1 NSDEITNRARLL
13 VAAAKGNAALSQAD
27 VVELNQAI
35 STLIES
41 TFDSE
46 TTLHTMGKSHKVDS
60 ILALLSDMTTSKESI
75 PLRECGIRSNTLVLR
90 QIPLAST
97 YVSSQGSDEQTIYSA
112 HIVDNCLARVTSLYD
127 ETVTYLEGIA
137 IPNTVDSAS
146 LDLAAETLQL
156 ALVIVE
162 SLDECLESMSQGGDG
177 LLQSQAIWKSALEQC
192 LPVATY
198 LSKLFASSCRLFA
211 MSTGQVFRQQ
221 QGHFKQAM
229 ILCKHTA
236 KLIETLSK
244 IFGSE
249 AHLKTDVGMKR
260 SLMERFCENSLAI
273 HKLLL
278 NYSPQFKVVWLSLC
292 TIATKFSGVSFDS
305 SKQCQKI
312 FTHSCSTV
320 RELASQTSALIART
334 DKSGAQDIKL
344 QRRVKMNLAS
354 IRFIVFR
361 MPSLLPKV
369 RVDESRSAALTMLD
383 TLFGELISARSLL
396 VMPAII
402 AAFINQ
408 LVCAVVRK
416 FTLMLFTKDVSP
428 ILRHLDALS
437 EHSSDVVFPLIEG
450 LHHRS
455 AHCEIIRII
464 CCGLDSISAEN
475 QLLLLAHP
483 ISIMTAFAMAV
494 DYDILYLFL
503 PDENSD
509 SSDSIEQASE
519 NSTYQRL
526 VASIATSARY
536 LASDEYFMH
545 WEMAVLDGAL
555 GFSGRSVGFKVLLEA
570 WKLVAKFSLSAA
582 TVEPSVDYIV
592 AAIIGDCVVL
602 DQEVSNSLSELL
614 SSFIHTMPVEKQ
626 HGCVKSIIDRYM
638 TEAPTQKLITLCRV
652 FPWDIYISSTLD
664 GRAYNFIHGIAEKVL
679 DFTSEYKV
687 CKLDCISALGA
698 INALVPAI
706 RMLDPRQQTKLVEA
720 IYMRIFNV
728 LENCQTDKMCADSCK
743 AAALA
748 LLVACAFVEEDN
760 ANSYKVLALCARNID
775 WPLFRLPQPAG
786 LLAKF
791 ACTFAVFYKQESMP
805 AASETIENLQ
815 KIIAHC
821 LDNRVPWIAQH
832 ESLVQLLW
840 AAAEHGR
847 DALVGTLVRNGGEEQ
862 LVKFVNSEAA
872 GKVTNELAT
881 QEIIYSSTFQRSI
894 KLDLSV
900 ANDIDA
906 DVHMNGSSASEDCK
920 NINEIIAGI
929 DWLRRGLQE
938 TSHSAM
944 PQGSSNALRDSL
956 CALLPEIERI
966 TKEFH

>member
-1 NSDEITNRARLL
+1 
-13 VAAAKGNAALSQAD
+13 
-27 VVELNQAI
+27 
-35 STLIES
+35 
-41 TFDSE
+41 
-46 TTLHTMGKSHKVDS
+46 
-60 ILALLSDMTTSKESI
+60 
-75 PLRECGIRSNTLVLR
+75 
-90 QIPLAST
+90 
-97 YVSSQGSDEQTIYSA
+97 
-112 HIVDNCLARVTSLYD
+112 
-127 ETVTYLEGIA
+127 
-137 IPNTVDSAS
+137 
-146 LDLAAETLQL
+146 
-156 ALVIVE
+156 
-162 SLDECLESMSQGGDG
+162 
-177 LLQSQAIWKSALEQC
+177 
-192 LPVATY
+192 
-198 LSKLFASSCRLFA
+198 
-211 MSTGQVFRQQ
+211 
-221 QGHFKQAM
+221 M

-775 WPLFRLPQPAG
+775 WPLFP
-786 LLAKF
+786 
-791 ACTFAVFYKQESMP
+791 
-805 AASETIENLQ
+805 
-815 KIIAHC
+815 
-821 LDNRVPWIAQH
+821 QH